1 MFESFQHIG
10 ELAALG
16 TATCWAGSSLCFEA
30 GGKRIGS
37 LVVNWFRLVVALT
50 LLTLATFLFRGRA
63 LPLDAT
69 SHAWM
74 WLSISGLIG
83 FVFGDLCL
91 FRALVVLGS
100 RLAVL
105 VMSLVPPL
113 TVLLGWLILDEK
125 LAALDMLAIAITVL
139 GIATAVSE
147 RPGTRPRGRIR
158 GESPGGQPCDEPP
171 DQRGG
176 EPGTDNP
183 PASKIA
189 IRPVATTGG
198 VLLAAGGALG
208 QSGGLVLS
216 KLGMGSYHAM
226 AATQVRIIAGLVGF
240 SVLFTI
246 IGWWPRV
253 WAARRHREGLGAT
266 ALGACFGPFVGVSLS
281 LYAVQHTSTGIASSI
296 MATTPVLI
304 IPLVA
309 VIHKEPITT
318 RGVVGALAALT
329 GVTLLFTT

>member
-1 MFESFQHIG
+1 MPDSFHHIG

-16 TATCWAGSSLCFEA
+16 TATCWAGSALCFEA

-37 LVVNWFRLVVALT
+37 LSVNWIRLVAAL
-50 LLTLATFLFRGRA
+50 LFLTLATFLFRGRA

-91 FRALVVLGS
+91 FRAFVVLGS
-100 RLAVL
+100 RLSVL
-105 VMSLVPPL
+105 IMSLVPPI
-113 TVLLGWLILDEK
+113 TAVLGWLVLDET
-125 LAALDMLAIAITVL
+125 LAGLDMFAIAITVL

-147 RPGTRPRGRIR
+147 RPGTRPRGTERHEDHSDGR
-158 GESPGGQPCDEPP
+158 DP
-171 DQRGG
+171 D
-176 EPGTDNP
+176 
-183 PASKIA
+183 ASATSATEK
-189 IRPVATTGG
+189 RPMATPRG
-198 VLLAAGGALG
+198 VLLALGGALG
-208 QSGGLVLS
+208 QAGGLVLS

-226 AATQVRIIAGLVGF
+226 ASTQIRVIAGLVGF

-253 WAARRHREGLGAT
+253 WAARRHHKGLGAT
-266 ALGACFGPFVGVSLS
+266 ALGAVFGPFVGVSLS
-281 LYAVQHTSTGIASSI
+281 LYAVQHTTTGVASSI

-318 RGVVGALAALT
+318 RGVMGALAAIT